1 MSIATQYSLQNI
13 ENYKP
18 TFTNSYQEIQIKY
31 NSLVSEYLF
40 FILENIVLIH
50 HTESRDKDKE
60 KDKCIPC
67 KIENAESN
75 IAFSYKKRDKVS
87 DSNGK
92 TCKSDSFCKFIIQRG
107 LITITNVFNII
118 LFYSKNL
125 DMAYYH
131 SQKAYYFYVE
141 FIGQISEEHNTFLQ
155 LSSRD
160 AILFIYKK
168 TIFDI
173 HNECKKRDHNEECKE
188 KDKEKEKDRD
198 RDREKEKEEKKK
210 LDTLEKMQTIQQILL
225 TSVIEGFD
233 LHRANQQFYM
243 KNHVQIIE
251 KTMQKIANAR
261 FNIQQ
266 LYLLITFIER
276 NQHLSENIFHVLL
289 GYFIKKYAV
298 HILFSQDDS
307 IIKQRVLQ
315 WDPSQD
321 FEKAIDEM
329 FVGL

>member
-13 ENYKP
+13 ENYKS

-40 FILENIVLIH
+40 FILENIVIIH
-50 HTESRDKDKE
+50 HTESRDKYTNKE

-75 IAFSYKKRDKVS
+75 IAFSHRNQDNAGN
-87 DSNGK
+87 SNVK
-92 TCKSDSFCKFIIQRG
+92 SNKSDSFCKFIIQRG

-173 HNECKKRDHNEECKE
+173 HSECKKRESNEECTAE
-188 KDKEKEKDRD
+188 KDKER
-198 RDREKEKEEKKK
+198 EKEEKKR
-210 LDTLEKMQTIQQILL
+210 LDTLEKMQTIQQMLL
-225 TSVIEGFD
+225 TCVIEGFD
-233 LHRANQQFYM
+233 LHCANQQFYM
-243 KNHVQIIE
+243 KSHVLIIE
-251 KTMQKIANAR
+251 KTMQKIANGR
-261 FNIQQ
+261 FNVQQ
-266 LYLLITFIER
+266 LDLLITFIER
-276 NQHLSENIFHVLL
+276 NQHLSENTFHTLL

-298 HILFSQDDS
+298 HILFSQDDMT
-307 IIKQRVLQ
+307 IKHRVLQ
-315 WDPSQD
+315 WSPSQD

>member
-107 LITITNVFNII
+107 LITI
-118 LFYSKNL
+118 
-125 DMAYYH
+125 
-131 SQKAYYFYVE
+131 
-141 FIGQISEEHNTFLQ
+141 SEEHNTFLQ

-188 KDKEKEKDRD
+188 KDKEKEKDRDRDREKEKDRD

>member
-1 MSIATQYSLQNI
+1 M
-13 ENYKP
+13 
-18 TFTNSYQEIQIKY
+18 
-31 NSLVSEYLF
+31 
-40 FILENIVLIH
+40 
-50 HTESRDKDKE
+50 
-60 KDKCIPC
+60 
-67 KIENAESN
+67 
-75 IAFSYKKRDKVS
+75 
-87 DSNGK
+87 
-92 TCKSDSFCKFIIQRG
+92 
-107 LITITNVFNII
+107 
-118 LFYSKNL
+118 
-125 DMAYYH
+125 
-131 SQKAYYFYVE
+131 
-141 FIGQISEEHNTFLQ
+141 
-155 LSSRD
+155 
-160 AILFIYKK
+160 
-168 TIFDI
+168 
-173 HNECKKRDHNEECKE
+173 
-188 KDKEKEKDRD
+188 
-198 RDREKEKEEKKK
+198 
-210 LDTLEKMQTIQQILL
+210 LL
-225 TSVIEGFD
+225 TSTIEGFD

-266 LYLLITFIER
+266 LDLLITFIER